1 MIELSKVGKLSSKAG
16 EPSALDLTLTTNQPK
31 DIVKV
36 KEKVKEKVK
45 PKDIV
50 KVKEKVK
57 PKDIVK
63 VKEKDKKLIQS
74 FLWHLG
80 QVSLQPRHEA
90 QTNLVTALS
99 FLF

>member
-16 EPSALDLTLTTNQPK
+16 EPSALDLTLTTNQ
-31 DIVKV
+31 
-36 KEKVKEKVK
+36 
-45 PKDIV
+45 
-50 KVKEKVK
+50 